1 MATIDPNIAL
11 GYRPIQVENPV
22 NQFAKMQE
30 LQLGQAKMQEYQR
43 GLEEQNALRDLIKSG
58 VDLKSPEARVKMYSI
73 SPELGIKFEKSQA
86 ELEKAGYEAKKL
98 KGDVAEQDLKLHRER
113 VADLAFNPSNE
124 NILAHLQDAVL
135 RGNITQD
142 QAKQQWAQVGG
153 MPLDQRKQ
161 YFTQMGVNAEKRL
174 TDLTT
179 RRGQDLTYS
188 AATQPVFSEATG
200 GFVTRPDAQGNVK
213 VIPIANPEDTKKGKE
228 TNIAKGN
235 VADITQTM
243 ANSYT
248 KLRDMGAMKSV
259 ESGAGA
265 NLAAGTQS
273 SAVGQFLGGVFGT
286 AEQSER
292 DYVTGQRRL
301 LVQAIAKATGMTAS
315 QINSD
320 KELQSML
327 DAATDTK
334 KGYETNIRTLNDI
347 NRRYGTGAPINIAL
361 PKDQNAPAAPTAPQD
376 KSPTKAN
383 AAKLLPPVNAQGWTL
398 HVDKNGNRAYVGP
411 NGQIQEVK

>member
-179 RRGQDLTYS
+179 RRGQDLTAQVAREGHNLQYDPELQGRIAEARKVGENRATAKAALPGALQTAQEGIRLIDEMVGKPEIRDANGKVIQ
-188 AATQPVFSEATG
+188 AATAPHPGFSDYVGATWKPGMRFIEGSNASAFELRQKQIEGKAFLEAFNALKGGGSITEKEGEKGTAAIMRMNKASNEKEYVTAARELQDVLRSGMERARSKAGETSPVAPATPAP
-200 GFVTRPDAQGNVK
+200 TTSNVRA
-213 VIPIANPEDTKKGKE
+213 PA
-228 TNIAKGN
+228 
-235 VADITQTM
+235 
-243 ANSYT
+243 
-248 KLRDMGAMKSV
+248 GAMK
-259 ESGAGA
+259 
-265 NLAAGTQS
+265 
-273 SAVGQFLGGVFGT
+273 FLGF
-286 AEQSER
+286 EEP
-292 DYVTGQRRL
+292 
-301 LVQAIAKATGMTAS
+301 AK
-315 QINSD
+315 
-320 KELQSML
+320 K
-327 DAATDTK
+327 
-334 KGYETNIRTLNDI
+334 
-347 NRRYGTGAPINIAL
+347 
-361 PKDQNAPAAPTAPQD
+361 
-376 KSPTKAN
+376 
-383 AAKLLPPVNAQGWTL
+383 
-398 HVDKNGNRAYVGP
+398 
-411 NGQIQEVK
+411 